1 MKTVHI
7 NTKCRTCKEDM
18 DKILLEKIAVLEKAL
33 KLACAKL
40 LSIYCSNYC
49 GETSNCEK
57 IVCEYQTCSS
67 PDYFK
72 TKAKEELKSE

>member
-33 KLACAKL
+33 EL
-40 LSIYCSNYC
+40 LKDKNNYYNFVD
-49 GETSNCEK
+49 ERTE
-57 IVCEYQTCSS
+57 IIDV
-67 PDYFK
+67 DFAIL
-72 TKAKEELKSE
+72 KAKEMMKSE